1 MCELLGISIK
11 PAAKMGVFF
20 KAFQPRAEH
29 NQSGWGVGW
38 YRDGCATV
46 IKEPGR
52 ADESKKAHDLIDEA
66 PTSSVFVI
74 HVREATVGSVS
85 QQNTHPFMGRIQG
98 RDWLFAHNGT
108 INNLERLGVSG
119 FKAKGDTDSEVA
131 FHYLLTKLDR
141 LDCDS
146 GEEVRSAEILDSARV
161 LSEDG
166 KVNFLLTDGN
176 TLYAYHDGHKTL
188 HFLERRPDQP
198 PGVRLT
204 DESDYVVDLAGPEAP
219 GEAAVIVATLPLN
232 DEAWTKLAAREFL
245 VCRDGKVT
253 RLVKPEALP

>member
-1 MCELLGISIK
+1 
-11 PAAKMGVFF
+11 MGVYF

-38 YRDGCATV
+38 FRDGCATV

-52 ADESKKAHDLIDEA
+52 ADESKKAQALIDEA
-66 PTSSVFVI
+66 PTSNVFVI

-85 QQNTHPFMGRIQG
+85 QDNTHPFTGQVRG

-108 INNLERLGVSG
+108 INNLARLNVNGFVS
-119 FKAKGDTDSEVA
+119 KGNTDSEVA
-131 FHYLLTKLDR
+131 FHYLLTTLDR
-141 LDCDS
+141 LDSGS
-146 GEEVRSAEILDSARV
+146 GEDAKTDEILNAARI

-166 KVNFLLTDGN
+166 KVNFLLTDGE
-176 TLYAYHDGHKTL
+176 TLYAYHDGHKSL

-198 PGVRLT
+198 AGVRLT

-219 GEAAVIVATLPLN
+219 AETAVIVATLPLN
-232 DEAWTKLAAREFL
+232 DEPWTKLEPGEFL
-245 VCRDGKVT
+245 VCRDGQVI
-253 RLVKPEALP
+253 RLVKPEALS